1 MPERKQ
7 PLMLGD
13 PPLVDPTLLT
23 TQQID
28 REITSLRELF
38 DAKFLE
44 LDRMSNSRHMIL
56 VTRID
61 GMDKAYVL
69 AKIDADRM
77 PQLVDEKISSLREI
91 HEEKFA
97 SVQTQFKER
106 DVRTES
112 TAKDSKVAVD
122 AALQA
127 AKEAVSEQN
136 KSSALAIGKSE
147 NSTVKQIDQLA
158 VLIQTMSK
166 AFDDKIGDIKDRITR
181 IEGKDE
187 GVVKTVTSSQSNS
200 NVAIGAIGLIV
211 AILIG
216 IATVTV
222 MVVTRHPN

>member
-1 MPERKQ
+1 MPTTSKLQ
-7 PLMLGD
+7 PGD

-23 TQQID
+23 MQMID
-28 REITSLRELF
+28 SKIASLRELF
-38 DAKFLE
+38 DAKSNE
-44 LDRMSNSRHMIL
+44 LDRMSNSRHLIVVARL
-56 VTRID
+56 DER
-61 GMDKAYVL
+61 DKAIDL
-69 AKIDADRM
+69 AKTEADKF
-77 PQLVDEKISSLREI
+77 PCLVDEKISSLREI

-187 GVVKTVTSSQSNS
+187 GVVKTVSSSQSNS
-200 NVAIGAIGLIV
+200 NIAIGAIGLIV
-211 AILIG
+211 ALLIG

-222 MVVTRHPN
+222 MVLTKHGG